1 MSVVVIKR
9 LQVIGARL
17 HLGKACVTRQE
28 GFRAEQEATVKTG
41 RMKRVAWQR
50 VEERCC
56 HGDAARDACRNTSA
70 MLRVDEEEGSRAW
83 VPREG
88 EKRRQL
94 NRRAKPRQTLL
105 PPAGPEDRLSI
116 TSQNQT
122 FQRNNRVKRLTWRYG
137 PETYF
142 RQVCKHSRECLV
154 VASIWRDL
162 ESSDTQGSSLLVFT
176 YLRREC
182 FRPN

>member
-1 MSVVVIKR
+1 MR
-9 LQVIGARL
+9 D
-17 HLGKACVTRQE
+17 
-28 GFRAEQEATVKTG
+28 KTG
-41 RMKRVAWQR
+41 RVSCRAGSDSQNRQDETCRMATHVAMAMR
-50 VEERCC
+50 PK
-56 HGDAARDACRNTSA
+56 DACRNTSA

-105 PPAGPEDRLSI
+105 PPAGPEDRLSV
-116 TSQNQT
+116 TSQNNT
-122 FQRNNRVKRLTWRYG
+122 FQRRLTWRYG

-142 RQVCKHSRECLV
+142 KQVCKHSRECLV

-162 ESSDTQGSSLLVFT
+162 ERNNKQACLCSRTCTENVSGRIAFANIDMYKISYLVMF
-176 YLRREC
+176 LM
-182 FRPN
+182 

>member
-1 MSVVVIKR
+1 MR
-9 LQVIGARL
+9 D
-17 HLGKACVTRQE
+17 
-28 GFRAEQEATVKTG
+28 KTG
-41 RMKRVAWQR
+41 RVSCRAGSDSQNRQDETCRMAT
-50 VEERCC
+50 RCC

-105 PPAGPEDRLSI
+105 PPAGPVDRLSI
-116 TSQNQT
+116 TSQNHT

-162 ESSDTQGSSLLVFT
+162 ERHTVIELARVHVLAQRMFQAESIDTL
-176 YLRREC
+176 
-182 FRPN
+182 